1 MTGCE
6 YDGICRGASVSVS
19 GGESGGERGKN
30 KAPAFVLLYSAFVRA
45 HAFVLQPTVATAAK
59 IKSKELT
66 GSQLLL
72 LLILMG
78 WLC

>member
-1 MTGCE
+1 VTGCE
-6 YDGICRGASVSVS
+6 YDGICRGVRVSVS
-19 GGESGGERGKN
+19 GGKVEVKKEKN
-30 KAPAFVLLYSAFVRA
+30 KASAFVLPYSAFVRA
-45 HAFVLQPTVATAAK
+45 HAFVLQPTVATAGK
-59 IKSKELT
+59 IKTKELT